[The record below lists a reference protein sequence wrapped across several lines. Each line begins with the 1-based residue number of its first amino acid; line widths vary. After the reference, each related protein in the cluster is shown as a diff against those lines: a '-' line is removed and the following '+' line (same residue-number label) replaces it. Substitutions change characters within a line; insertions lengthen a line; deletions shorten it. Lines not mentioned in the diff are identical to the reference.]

1 MSTDPDPGVVVGTVL
16 VVVGRTVDVVCVV
29 GHLRDWGTPCGR
41 CSVDPDEGVVSKPGW
56 DPVS

>member
-29 GHLRDWGTPCGR
+29 GHALVVVTGVRLVVVVVLIRMKGR
-41 CSVDPDEGVVSKPGW
+41 
-56 DPVS
+56 